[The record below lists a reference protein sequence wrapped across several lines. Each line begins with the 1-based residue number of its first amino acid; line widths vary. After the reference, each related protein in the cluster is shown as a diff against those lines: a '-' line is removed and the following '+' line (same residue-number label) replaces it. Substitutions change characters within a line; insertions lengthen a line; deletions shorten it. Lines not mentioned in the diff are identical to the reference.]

1 MSVSKFHPT
10 EKSTELLPHWNSARI
25 LTRWFSRKCIFPYRQ
40 WFHKRILSIQR
51 ANVLGRMFRTH
62 VRWISILNPAQIVEG
77 PHQRGLGLVWKS
89 IVLKGLKVFTMPGKI
104 TDSKMKYE
112 GVQTTN
118 KTIRVYNFARWD
130 GCWCIYIWVVNL
142 YLQIYKSDSQGSEE
156 NTACKKLPYFTNY
169 MCESKWQPY
178 LGFRI

>member
-10 EKSTELLPHWNSARI
+10 ENLLNFF
-25 LTRWFSRKCIFPYRQ
+25 LTGTPQEIWLLRLARKCSFPYRQ
-40 WFHKRILSIQR
+40 WFRKRILSIQR
-51 ANVLGRMFRTH
+51 ANVLGRMCRTH

-77 PHQRGLGLVWKS
+77 PHQRGLGLVRKS

-130 GCWCIYIWVVNL
+130 GCWCIYIWVVNF
-142 YLQIYKSDSQGSEE
+142 YLQIYKSDSQGFEE
-156 NTACKKLPYFTNY
+156 KTACKKLPYFTNY

-178 LGFRI
+178 LGFRM

>member
-1 MSVSKFHPT
+1 MTTILRLYDLSWRQVSRSQFLHHLWLCQFCLVIHLRINMSVSKFQKINWT
-10 EKSTELLPHWNSARI
+10 SSSLELRKRLDLSTR
-25 LTRWFSRKCIFPYRQ
+25 YRQ
-40 WFHKRILSIQR
+40 WFRKRILSIQR

-130 GCWCIYIWVVNL
+130 GCWCIYIWVAP
-142 YLQIYKSDSQGSEE
+142 E
-156 NTACKKLPYFTNY
+156 NWDPL
-169 MCESKWQPY
+169 
-178 LGFRI
+178 